1 MQCGVQDCQYTA
13 NCVRYHREE
22 NECCGRC
29 AQVGCMHSDGKV
41 PHSLVFINTK
51 DPEKTIKT
59 LFSGLHFHQKDCLE
73 VRIYSSFP

>member
-1 MQCGVQDCQYTA
+1 MPILTNNTYFRCPRHGGRVQCGIQDCQYTA

-41 PHSLVFINTK
+41 PQS
-51 DPEKTIKT
+51 
-59 LFSGLHFHQKDCLE
+59 C
-73 VRIYSSFP
+73 IYSHNENLCLPG